1 MSTRHGFFSSRRTVR
16 NPRGFTLVELLV
28 VIAIIGILVGLLL
41 PAVQAARESARRM
54 QCQNNI
60 RQQVLA
66 LHNCNSA
73 FKRLPPQGGNFGGAW
88 YAPLYFHMLPYLEQN
103 SIWLM
108 ASSCDLTAAVGQLTP
123 NNPIELGYVWPTWGS
138 VNRNSKTWLRQT
150 SIAQYRCPSDST
162 LGNGLDWTP
171 GDASY
176 AGNFLLFG
184 GEDNRTAVCGTAQ
197 FPWERCWDGK
207 AKFASVTDGT
217 SNTIMLSEKLSRC
230 DGAGAPGGNW
240 WMRGIFRIGA
250 SGGGMPSS
258 GVPVDS
264 YPGDRL
270 SPVFGGGRG
279 RDGVIFTYGLA
290 SKFQIN
296 PASPLKNSTQG
307 GRCDRRLASTQHAMI
322 HVALVDGAIT
332 GLSGGMDSRT
342 WFWMLTP
349 AGGEVTSDVD

>member
-1 MSTRHGFFSSRRTVR
+1 MSTRRGFFSSRRSVR

-66 LHNCNSA
+66 LHNCNAA

-138 VNRNSKTWLRQT
+138 VNRNSNTWLRQT

-176 AGNFLLFG
+176 AGNLVVAVAVTVLFSLT
-184 GEDNRTAVCGTAQ
+184 DSLPSSKLIPRRRSRTRRKVG
-197 FPWERCWDGK
+197 D
-207 AKFASVTDGT
+207 VTDDWHRR
-217 SNTIMLSEKLSRC
+217 S
-230 DGAGAPGGNW
+230 
-240 WMRGIFRIGA
+240 
-250 SGGGMPSS
+250 MP
-258 GVPVDS
+258 
-264 YPGDRL
+264 
-270 SPVFGGGRG
+270 
-279 RDGVIFTYGLA
+279 
-290 SKFQIN
+290 
-296 PASPLKNSTQG
+296 
-307 GRCDRRLASTQHAMI
+307 
-322 HVALVDGAIT
+322 
-332 GLSGGMDSRT
+332 
-342 WFWMLTP
+342 
-349 AGGEVTSDVD
+349 